1 MYLNIKVTF
10 FHLESPYSKQF
21 SKKTLLLTKLLK
33 KTTNFT
39 KIFMKKNTN
48 NSGKNF
54 QLMKALNKP

>member
-1 MYLNIKVTF
+1 MCLNIKVTF
-10 FHLESPYSKQF
+10 FHLESPYSKQC